1 MPVFSPKTQLSAFFC
16 YSFAFQCHDVKPQ
29 CLNVRLQ
36 HHDVNL
42 QCLNITLQ
50 CLDVSPIS
58 VISQNGYDRF
68 DSNILKIP
76 ASTVSS
82 NLRANKL

>member
-1 MPVFSPKTQLSAFFC
+1 MDGCRIYTDNICRLSLMG
-16 YSFAFQCHDVKPQ
+16 DGP
-29 CLNVRLQ
+29 L
-36 HHDVNL
+36 
-42 QCLNITLQ
+42 
-50 CLDVSPIS
+50 S

-82 NLRANKL
+82 NLRANKP